1 MPTHAPNVHGLYS
14 ACTSAVDILYRIPQI
29 GVFQVREYMYT
40 FIYTDCLGMYTLAT
54 LIGRR
59 IDALSPNLRENLSER
74 SFDTWA

>member
-1 MPTHAPNVHGLYS
+1 MHPMSTGCTVHALVQWISYTESLKKES
-14 ACTSAVDILYRIPQI
+14 SR
-29 GVFQVREYMYT
+29 FREYA
-40 FIYTDCLGMYTLAT
+40 FIYTICLGMYTLAT